1 MSHRWMVGCALALGS
16 LLVASVGCLHTPD
29 RVKPPAIDA
38 AAAGAEAIKMYDTN
52 KDGKIS
58 GEELDKCP
66 AIKAALAQIDPSGK
80 GEVTADMITARIRK
94 WQETKVGKMPL
105 SCTVTRNGQPLEGAT
120 VTLVPEKFLGSEIKP
135 ATGTTTANGM
145 AMLSIA
151 IDTSSTGQR
160 ESGGVAPGLYRVVI
174 TKQGM
179 DIPAKYSAE
188 ASTVLGVEAAQ
199 DTARNRMG
207 GIKFDLNF

>member
-1 MSHRWMVGCALALGS
+1 MVGCVLVLGGLLLAC
-16 LLVASVGCLHTPD
+16 VGCWARTPD
-29 RVKPPAIDA
+29 RVKPPTIDA
-38 AAAGAEAIKMYDTN
+38 SAAGAEAIKIYDTN

-66 AIKAALAQIDPSGK
+66 AIKAALAQIDPGGQ
-80 GEVTADMITARIRK
+80 GEVTAEKITARIRQ
-94 WQETKVGKMPL
+94 WQETKLGKMSL
-105 SCTVTRNGQPLEGAT
+105 TCMVTHNGQPLAGAT
-120 VTLVPEKFLGSEIKP
+120 VTFVPEKFLGSEIKP
-135 ATGTTTANGM
+135 ATGTTDANGM
-145 AMLSIA
+145 AMLSVA
-151 IDTSSTGQR
+151 TNTPTGER
-160 ESGGVAPGLYRVVI
+160 VLPGIAPGLYRVVI